1 MAKKNGIKVTIEG
14 DELVLRAPIP
24 AKLTP
29 SVSGKTLI
37 VASSYGNQ
45 ETGVKVEGRNVVIG
59 FNAYIYP
66 ERD

>member
-1 MAKKNGIKVTIEG
+1 MAKKNGITVTIEG

-24 AKLTP
+24 AKLQP

-37 VASSYGNQ
+37 VASSRGNV
-45 ETGVKVEGRNVVIG
+45 ETSAKVEGRNVVVG

-66 ERD
+66 EEK